1 MSPHAQ
7 HLSTT
12 PRADEEGWKAK
23 TGEEANAECGKR
35 RIKKGV
41 LLERNTPLSK

>member
-12 PRADEEGWKAK
+12 PRADKEEWKAR

-35 RIKKGV
+35 RIKNGV
-41 LLERNTPLSK
+41 FLERNTPLFK